1 MTKNVLVTISGLHYE
16 ENIMMREDDEMDA
29 IEVITPAMYYFK
41 NGKHYVLYDEVLEGI
56 PGTIKN
62 TIKIQEGKLLEI
74 IKSGIMNSRMLF
86 EKEKI
91 NVTPYQTPYGEL
103 MVGTYTKSLDV
114 EVEEED
120 INVNVRYALDV
131 NSEKIADCDIHI
143 NIKAN
148 QEKCSADIRSD
159 MPDNGNEALL
169 P

>member
-16 ENIMMREDDEMDA
+16 ENITTREDDETDT

-41 NGKHYVLYDEVLEGI
+41 NGIHYVLYDEVVEGI

-62 TIKIQEGKLLEI
+62 TIKIEEGKLLEI
-74 IKSGIMNSRMLF
+74 IKSGITNSRMLF
-86 EKEKI
+86 EKDKI
-91 NVTPYQTPYGEL
+91 NVTPYQTLYGEL
-103 MVGTYTKSLDV
+103 MVGTYTKSMDV

-120 INVNVRYALDV
+120 ININVRYALDV

-148 QEKCSADIRSD
+148 QEKCSADIYSDRSD
-159 MPDNGNEALL
+159 NGKETLL
-169 P
+169 S